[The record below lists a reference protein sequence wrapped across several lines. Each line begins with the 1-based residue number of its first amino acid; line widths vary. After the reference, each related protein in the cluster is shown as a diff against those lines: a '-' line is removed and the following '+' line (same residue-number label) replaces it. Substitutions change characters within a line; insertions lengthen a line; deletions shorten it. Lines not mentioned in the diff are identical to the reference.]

1 MNKGFN
7 NIELTE
13 EEIQS
18 LDNPDQESTA
28 SQEENADNISADT
41 VAVETVEDTET
52 KAPEIIE
59 GETEVEVEDS
69 FDGLEIDGERID
81 REAILAW
88 REDSSNK
95 SEWQKSNT
103 EKAQNLSK
111 WNKLSEKINEDEN
124 FRSHLKDYFFDN
136 PEAVKSLGLDGD
148 IPSLEK
154 EEAAPIKDAELSPVL
169 EQRLEALEKV
179 EGERLMEHRVD
190 LLDEELVKLEET
202 YPEYLEGP
210 KVSQFLEFADKN
222 ADRFVENGMPSLDR
236 AFREWSYGEMQ
247 AELKHYKQLN
257 KNGKR
262 NEGKVIGTAQVG
274 AKEVKSPKKYTNWKD
289 ISMDDPEIAEYFDK

>member
-52 KAPEIIE
+52 EAPEMIE
-59 GETEVEVEDS
+59 GETDVEVEDS

-95 SEWQKSNT
+95 S
-103 EKAQNLSK
+103 
-111 WNKLSEKINEDEN
+111 
-124 FRSHLKDYFFDN
+124 
-136 PEAVKSLGLDGD
+136 
-148 IPSLEK
+148 
-154 EEAAPIKDAELSPVL
+154 
-169 EQRLEALEKV
+169 
-179 EGERLMEHRVD
+179 
-190 LLDEELVKLEET
+190 
-202 YPEYLEGP
+202 
-210 KVSQFLEFADKN
+210 
-222 ADRFVENGMPSLDR
+222 
-236 AFREWSYGEMQ
+236 
-247 AELKHYKQLN
+247 
-257 KNGKR
+257 
-262 NEGKVIGTAQVG
+262 
-274 AKEVKSPKKYTNWKD
+274 
-289 ISMDDPEIAEYFDK
+289 